1 MTSRLPDSPRAGATA
16 WPLTLSCIVISTPIL
31 TTHPQTLDL
40 FRPEIIDLTRLSEMT
55 NRERLQN
62 AFTVAQKKFGI
73 EQLLDPEDVDVEKPD
88 ERSIITYVSSLYD
101 VFPKVSF
108 RPFYDCICK
117 SCFRSKRY
125 AINSTYYLTVTLSN
139 YT

>member
-1 MTSRLPDSPRAGATA
+1 MS
-16 WPLTLSCIVISTPIL
+16 
-31 TTHPQTLDL
+31 
-40 FRPEIIDLTRLSEMT
+40 

-62 AFTVAQKKFGI
+62 AFTAAEKKFGI

-101 VFPKVSF
+101 VFPKVSIGSLYHGF
-108 RPFYDCICK
+108 ICEG
-117 SCFRSKRY
+117 SFRSKRY
-125 AINSTYYLTVTLSN
+125 AINSTFYLTVTASN